1 MKRKTIRMA
10 VLGAVAAAAVLGARI
25 TPTWAYFT
33 ANTEAVGS
41 KEVKVVPEPWIDE
54 IWEENTK
61 KVVIHSNA
69 DSEINVF
76 VRAKVFANEK
86 YLAKGSPSGEDWTYN
101 AADGYWYYAHQVEP
115 GGSTTSL
122 DVKVEWPAETITP
135 EGSTPIDHTGEN
147 FNIIVVYEATPVQ
160 YKDGQPVDPMSSDC
174 NWDLEVT
181 E

>member
-33 ANTEAVGS
+33 ANAEAVGS
-41 KEVKVVPEPWIDE
+41 KQIKVIPEPWIDE

-61 KVVIHSNA
+61 KVTIHSDAN
-69 DSEINVF
+69 SEIDVF
-76 VRAKVFANEK
+76 VRAKVYANEK
-86 YLAKGSPSGEDWTYN
+86 YLAEGSPSGDGWTYN
-101 AADGYWYYAHQVEP
+101 AADGYWYYMTPLEP
-115 GGSTTSL
+115 GGETASL
-122 DVKVEWPAETITP
+122 DVKVEWPSETITP

-160 YKDGQPVDPMSSDC
+160 YKDGQLVDPMSSDC
-174 NWDLEVT
+174 NWDLEAT